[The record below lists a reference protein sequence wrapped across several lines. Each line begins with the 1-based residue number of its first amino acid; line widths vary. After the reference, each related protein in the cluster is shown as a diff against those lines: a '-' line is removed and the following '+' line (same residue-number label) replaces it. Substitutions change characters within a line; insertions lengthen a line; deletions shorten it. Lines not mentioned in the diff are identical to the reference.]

1 MQIGEVAEKAAV
13 SVQTLRYYERR
24 GLLPPPERRTSGY
37 RVYGGQALQRVR
49 FIRRA
54 QDLGFTLD
62 EIADLLVLW
71 TDSET
76 SCTAVERRARAALQ
90 RIDAKIQELTRMR
103 GALDHY
109 VADCSTRRS
118 LEQCPLLDIL
128 GGEQGS

>member
-24 GLLPPPERRTSGY
+24 GLLASPERRASGY
-37 RVYGGQALQRVR
+37 RVYGDQALQRVR

-62 EIADLLVLW
+62 EIADLLSLW
-71 TDSET
+71 TDSDT
-76 SCTAVERRARAALQ
+76 SCTAVERRARAALT
-90 RIDAKIQELTRMR
+90 RIDTKIHELTRMR

-109 VADCSTRRS
+109 VAACGKQQS
-118 LEQCPLLDIL
+118 LEQCPLLDAL
-128 GGEQGS
+128 GGE